1 MRCYA
6 WLAAVAVLLPLA
18 ALADETPPPPPQDVW
33 TGKGQLGFIA
43 SQGNTEAKAA
53 NAMLDT
59 GYIDEAWKH
68 ALHLEGLYG
77 ENSGIVSAERWQA
90 LWQSNYTFTGNLF
103 AFGGLRYDHD
113 LFSGF
118 EYQGSVT
125 GGIGYSIFNTTTTQ
139 LSVQLG
145 GGYRVLRP
153 EEIIKDS
160 DGVVLARIPQP
171 RASGAIG
178 TGGVN
183 YSQALTATT
192 TLSDKLTVE
201 AGSLNTMVTNA
212 LALAVKMT
220 DKLALGLGYSFEH
233 NSKPPAGLKKLD
245 TTETV
250 NLVYGF

>member
-1 MRCYA
+1 MKRYA
-6 WLAAVAVLLPLA
+6 WVAAVAMLLPVGA
-18 ALADETPPPPPQDVW
+18 GADEAPPPPKDVW

-59 GYIDEAWKH
+59 AYIDEAWKH

-125 GGIGYSIFNTTTTQ
+125 AGIGYSIFNTKTTQ

-145 GGYRVLRP
+145 GGYRELRP
-153 EEIIKDS
+153 EEIFKDP
-160 DGVVLARIPQP
+160 DGVVIARIPQP
-171 RASGAIG
+171 RESGAIG
-178 TGGVN
+178 
-183 YSQALTATT
+183 
-192 TLSDKLTVE
+192 
-201 AGSLNTMVTNA
+201 
-212 LALAVKMT
+212 
-220 DKLALGLGYSFEH
+220 
-233 NSKPPAGLKKLD
+233 
-245 TTETV
+245 
-250 NLVYGF
+250 

>member
-1 MRCYA
+1 MMKRYA
-6 WLAAVAVLLPLA
+6 CIAAIALLSALAAR
-18 ALADETPPPPPQDVW
+18 ADEAPPPPNGVW
-33 TGKGQLGFIA
+33 TGKGQLGFLD
-43 SQGNTEAKAA
+43 SQGNTNARSG

-59 GYIDEAWKH
+59 GYVDAPWKH

-90 LWQSNYTFTGNLF
+90 LWQSNYAFTTNLF

-118 EYQGSVT
+118 DYQGSVT
-125 GGIGYSIFNTTTTQ
+125 AGVGYSVFNTKSTQ
-139 LSVQLG
+139 LSVQVG
-145 GGYRVLRP
+145 AGYRTLRP
-153 EEIIKDS
+153 EDIVKDPNGLVIQRTLLPKSS
-160 DGVVLARIPQP
+160 D
-171 RASGAIG
+171 AIG
-178 TGGVN
+178 TGGIN
-183 YSQALTATT
+183 YSQALTAST

-201 AGSLNTMVTNA
+201 AGSLNTLVTNA

-220 DKLALGLGYSFEH
+220 DKLAVSLGYSLED
-233 NSKPPAGLKKLD
+233 NSKPPGKLKKLD

>member
-1 MRCYA
+1 MKCYT
-6 WLAAVAVLLPLA
+6 WMAAVAALLPLA
-18 ALADETPPPPPQDVW
+18 AWADDAPTPPNNGW
-33 TGKGQLGFIA
+33 TGKGQLGFVD
-43 SQGNTEAKAA
+43 SQGNTQAKSA

-59 GYIDEAWKH
+59 AYLDAPWKH

-77 ENSGIVSAERWQA
+77 ENAGYVSAERWQV
-90 LWQSNYTFTGNLF
+90 LEQSNYTFSGNLF
-103 AFGGLRYDHD
+103 AFGGARYDHD

-118 EYQGSVT
+118 QYQGSVT
-125 GGIGYSIFNTTTTQ
+125 GGLGYSIFNTKTTQ

-145 GGYRVLRP
+145 AGYRALRT
-153 EEIIKDS
+153 EEIIKD
-160 DGVVLARIPQP
+160 GQVVIARIPQG
-171 RASGAIG
+171 RASDAIG

-220 DKLALGLGYSFEH
+220 DKLAVSLGYTLED

-245 TTETV
+245 TPETI